1 MHISYIHNYKGMCTF
16 HLFMDLLVSS
26 HHRRLKNYRTG
37 LGVYYTIL
45 SLSLYIYIFILYYTI
60 LYSYTIRNLT
70 YEAVECVDN
79 WPEYARPQHL
89 WTNIL
94 MFGVWDF
101 ELEVQSMKDCV
112 DLYGRTRFEHL
123 YGPFQTIS
131 YPRRRRPL
139 WPN

>member
-1 MHISYIHNYKGMCTF
+1 MCAF

-37 LGVYYTIL
+37 LGVYYTTL
-45 SLSLYIYIFILYYTI
+45 SIYICTHTILYFTI

-94 MFGVWDF
+94 MF
-101 ELEVQSMKDCV
+101 
-112 DLYGRTRFEHL
+112 RFGIL
-123 YGPFQTIS
+123 
-131 YPRRRRPL
+131 R
-139 WPN
+139 